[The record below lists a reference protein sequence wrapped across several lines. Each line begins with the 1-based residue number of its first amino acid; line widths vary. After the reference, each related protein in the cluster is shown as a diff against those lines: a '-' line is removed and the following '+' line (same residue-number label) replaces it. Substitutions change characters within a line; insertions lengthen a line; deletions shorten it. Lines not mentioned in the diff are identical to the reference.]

1 MNISL
6 VIAGLLGLPLGS
18 FLNVVVHRLPRMT
31 VAGMVE
37 RGESWLFLCLP
48 LSHCPHCRAPI
59 APWHNIPLLSF
70 FWLRGRAKC
79 CGAAIGSC
87 YPLIELG
94 GGLIAIAAV
103 ARFGI
108 GVDAVL
114 AVAMMSVLLT
124 ASVIDL
130 RKYCLPDILT
140 LPLLWLGL
148 LANIDARFA
157 LLPDAVLGAAA
168 GYLGMRMLAAA
179 GEAVF
184 GKTAMGGGDFK
195 LAAALGAW
203 LGWQMLPL
211 LIFLASVIGLIYALI
226 RFLVR
231 RGRRLAF
238 QRANN
243 VQQARGGLRD
253 FVGGRFCFGPAL
265 SAAGAIMLFW
275 GEQLLASYWLYVASA
290 GQ

>member
-1 MNISL
+1 M
-6 VIAGLLGLPLGS
+6 
-18 FLNVVVHRLPRMT
+18 
-31 VAGMVE
+31 
-37 RGESWLFLCLP
+37 
-48 LSHCPHCRAPI
+48 
-59 APWHNIPLLSF
+59 
-70 FWLRGRAKC
+70 
-79 CGAAIGSC
+79 
-87 YPLIELG
+87 
-94 GGLIAIAAV
+94 
-103 ARFGI
+103 
-108 GVDAVL
+108 
-114 AVAMMSVLLT
+114 
-124 ASVIDL
+124 
-130 RKYCLPDILT
+130 
-140 LPLLWLGL
+140 WLGL